1 MQRHLPFV
9 AMTLLAA
16 ACTGTIHQGTTDGG
30 ADGSGND
37 GNAANTTASTNGGDV
52 PIDPITGEPIDT
64 TSGGS
69 NGSTGATGSPSGS
82 NGTGG
87 GSTGSGVNG
96 TNGGGDP
103 SVPETP
109 LADCD
114 TPGPRLIRRLTGAQ
128 YANTLK
134 QLLGE
139 GFPVEEVLSD
149 PAVNGFHVDA
159 DAALVSD
166 LTAELL
172 MNYAERVA
180 AWTVENQMWKLSS
193 CNSHDPGCHE
203 QVIREFGRRAFRQD
217 PTSEQLQT
225 YLKLFAAEA
234 SFEAGLH
241 VVVSTM
247 LQSPYLLYRRE
258 LGEPDPSNA
267 GQYQLTPYEIASEL
281 SYMLTDSPPD
291 DQLLDAAAQGRLSTR
306 DDIDQAALSLLSK
319 EEAKLG
325 LTKFVHGWLEVD
337 TLFKKAKDPTVFDLS
352 DSMRQAMLDETRYF
366 FLELFQTG
374 GTISDLYGADFTMLN
389 GPLAEF
395 YGLGGAN
402 GDAFTRVSLEGRRA
416 TGILGHGSFLTEHS
430 LPENSS
436 PVQRGLMVR
445 ERILCQDLPP
455 VPEDLDTNLASP
467 GGFANNRER
476 YEQHSASAVCAQCHN
491 RIDPVGFAF
500 EEYDAFGRVRD
511 QDMGS
516 PIDASGEL
524 SEVVG
529 GPIAL
534 NGLQSL
540 NDYLAVSDEARSCLI
555 RYWSYYAYGREGWQQ
570 NECNHD
576 AIRAEAAESG
586 YALQD
591 TLLAIIHAPHFT
603 RRVAD

>member
-1 MQRHLPFV
+1 
-9 AMTLLAA
+9 
-16 ACTGTIHQGTTDGG
+16 G

-109 LADCD
+109 LAACD

-172 MNYAERVA
+172 MNYAERAA
-180 AWTVENQMWKLSS
+180 AWTIENQSWKLAN
-193 CNSHDPGCHE
+193 CNNHDPSCHE
-203 QVIREFGRRAFRQD
+203 QVIRQFGRRAFRDD
-217 PTSEQLQT
+217 PTPEQIQT
-225 YLKLFAAEA
+225 YLKLFAGEA

-258 LGEPDPSNA
+258 LGAPDPDNA
-267 GQYQLTPYEIASEL
+267 GQYRLTPYEIASEL
-281 SYMLTDSPPD
+281 SYMLTDGPPD
-291 DQLLDAAAQGRLSTR
+291 DQLLDRAAQGRLSTPE
-306 DDIDQAALSLLSK
+306 DIDQVAFELLSK
-319 EEAKLG
+319 DEAKLG
-325 LTKFVHGWLEVD
+325 LAKFVHGWLEGD
-337 TLFKKAKDPTVFDLS
+337 NLFQKAKDPNVFDLGEPL
-352 DSMRQAMLDETRYF
+352 RQAMLDETRRF

-374 GTISDLYGADFTMLN
+374 GTIGDLYSADFTMLN

-395 YGLGGAN
+395 YGLSGAS
-402 GDAFTRVSLEGRRA
+402 GDGFTRVALEGRRA
-416 TGILGHGSFLTEHS
+416 SGILGH
-430 LPENSS
+430 
-436 PVQRGLMVR
+436 
-445 ERILCQDLPP
+445 
-455 VPEDLDTNLASP
+455 
-467 GGFANNRER
+467 
-476 YEQHSASAVCAQCHN
+476 
-491 RIDPVGFAF
+491 
-500 EEYDAFGRVRD
+500 
-511 QDMGS
+511 
-516 PIDASGEL
+516 
-524 SEVVG
+524 
-529 GPIAL
+529 
-534 NGLQSL
+534 
-540 NDYLAVSDEARSCLI
+540 
-555 RYWSYYAYGREGWQQ
+555 
-570 NECNHD
+570 
-576 AIRAEAAESG
+576 
-586 YALQD
+586 
-591 TLLAIIHAPHFT
+591 
-603 RRVAD
+603 